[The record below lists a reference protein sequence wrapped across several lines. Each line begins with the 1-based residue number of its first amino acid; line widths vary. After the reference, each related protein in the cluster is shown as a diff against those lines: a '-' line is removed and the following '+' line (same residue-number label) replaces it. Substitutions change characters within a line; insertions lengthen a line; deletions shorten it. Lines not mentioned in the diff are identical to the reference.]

1 MPETMISPSY
11 PIKAWAEDDRPREK
25 LILKGRHVLSD
36 AELLAILI
44 STGTREESAL
54 DLGKKI
60 LHAVADDLNELGKL
74 SVADLEKIK
83 GIGRAKAVS
92 IVASLE
98 LGRRRK
104 EALVQEK
111 PFIAS
116 SADAFRCF
124 YPVVEDQKH
133 ETFWILL
140 LNRNNKVIGRHRIS
154 EGGVHGTVVD
164 PKIIFKF
171 AIEALASSIVLC
183 HNHPSG
189 NIRPSEQDVQLTKKI
204 RDAGK
209 VLEIAVLDHIITG
222 EKSYFSFSDEGLM
235 N

>member
-44 STGTREESAL
+44 STGTRGNQ
-54 DLGKKI
+54 D
-60 LHAVADDLNELGKL
+60 AVADDLNELGKL